1 MTCVLIGRQRHI
13 QGGGGDCERLK
24 AEAGVMPR
32 IDSHYQKTEGF
43 PGGSAGKES
52 ACDAE
57 DLSSVPGLG
66 RPLGEGSSYP
76 LQYSSLE
83 NSKDCI
89 VHRVAKSWT

>member
-1 MTCVLIGRQRHI
+1 M
-13 QGGGGDCERLK
+13 
-24 AEAGVMPR
+24 
-32 IDSHYQKTEGF
+32 GF
-43 PGGSAGKES
+43 PSGSADKES

-83 NSKDCI
+83 NSMGCI
-89 VHRVAKSWT
+89 VHRVAELDMIDFYSLEGRQPPRHLVFLLPLAVLW